1 MPEPHVREEY
11 MNTVVRSMVRI
22 LSSVVLTVVL
32 PVLAPDAL
40 GEEKA
45 KKLDGKTIFNERCLK
60 CHKVEKFR
68 ALQHDQ
74 KGWEIILSRM
84 ERSKSCVLSEDERE
98 AVAGYLSKQ
107 YGD

>member
-1 MPEPHVREEY
+1 M
-11 MNTVVRSMVRI
+11 I
-22 LSSVVLTVVL
+22 LALSSVIVAGMLLVLS
-32 PVLAPDAL
+32 PNSFSDD
-40 GEEKA
+40 KS
-45 KKLDGKTIFNERCLK
+45 KKLDGKTIFDERCLK

-84 ERSKSCVLSEDERE
+84 ERSKSCILSDDERE
-98 AVAGYLSKQ
+98 AVAEYLSKQ